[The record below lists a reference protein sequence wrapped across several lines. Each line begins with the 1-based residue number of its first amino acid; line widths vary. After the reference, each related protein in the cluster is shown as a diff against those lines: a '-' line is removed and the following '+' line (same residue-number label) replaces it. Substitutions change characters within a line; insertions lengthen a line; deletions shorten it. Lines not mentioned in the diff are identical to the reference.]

1 MHIYVYPIS
10 WAGQEKTF
18 VARQIE
24 TTKDSNFD
32 HFYPS
37 VIATA
42 NDAGGMKFGNDLMAV
57 DNGQDNSVERFIA
70 RVDVIV
76 LG

>member
-1 MHIYVYPIS
+1 M
-10 WAGQEKTF
+10 
-18 VARQIE
+18 IE

-37 VIATA
+37 VIVTA
-42 NDAGGMKFGNDLMAV
+42 NDAGGMKFGNDLMSV
-57 DNGQDNSVERFIA
+57 DNSQANSVERSIA
-70 RVDVIV
+70 RVDGIV